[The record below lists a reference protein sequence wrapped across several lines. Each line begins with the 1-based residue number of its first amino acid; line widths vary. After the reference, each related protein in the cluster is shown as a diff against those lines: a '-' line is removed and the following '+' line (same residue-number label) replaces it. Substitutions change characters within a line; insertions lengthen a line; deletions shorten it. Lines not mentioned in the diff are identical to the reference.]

1 MIGMNLLTW
10 VEEEYELV
18 ETSNSGYRS
27 QGGIEMSVAFQV
39 LKFFQGQV
47 KLSKQ
52 PFALEA

>member
-47 KLSKQ
+47 KPSKQ